1 MGAPTLWD
9 RGSPTY
15 DFAKFSQKRHEI
27 ERIWTPSLASPP
39 LRSANDMHFKL
50 ALPTGYK
57 YSFFML
63 SLNAKIYWFISVHIT
78 VGLELYLV
86 CSLPPGMKLAQ
97 GYIFTGVCYS
107 VNRGGACSGGLWGC
121 LLWGGVWSQ
130 GSLLQGEGLVPW
142 GSGPGGSGH
151 GEDLVPGRC
160 LVKNPLGWPLLRVVR
175 ILLECILVLL
185 VIWVF
190 PNLYELINLLN

>member
-1 MGAPTLWD
+1 
-9 RGSPTY
+9 
-15 DFAKFSQKRHEI
+15 
-27 ERIWTPSLASPP
+27 
-39 LRSANDMHFKL
+39 MHI
-50 ALPTGYK
+50 A
-57 YSFFML
+57 
-63 SLNAKIYWFISVHIT
+63 

-107 VNRGGACSGGLWGC
+107 VNRGVLAPGGFGGACSGGGGLVPGQSAPGGGSGPMGVWC
-121 LLWGGVWSQ
+121 RGVWS
-130 GSLLQGEGLVPW
+130 W
-142 GSGPGGSGH
+142 GGSGH

-185 VIWVF
+185 VI
-190 PNLYELINLLN
+190 